1 VTKLELGR
9 ATQLCVALELRLELM
24 TLTMGWSDE
33 DKLSKVP
40 TIKHAPPTLHIN
52 AHLNALVE
60 AEMAEAAAEAAADA
74 AAVAAAVLSQARAP
88 GSLPLLPPRRS
99 LLAVQARSPGV
110 LAYLTSDTTDTAADD
125 DETAHESYKT
135 KRSAIA
141 STRKL
146 PGMSAKPIKDG
157 GAPSKEAPGQNAAML
172 LATGEP
178 LSRIALKKRAASIQ
192 AHAEKAKMRALRPL
206 ADEETGRKLE
216 ATAGRRSRRHSL

>member
-1 VTKLELGR
+1 
-9 ATQLCVALELRLELM
+9 
-24 TLTMGWSDE
+24 
-33 DKLSKVP
+33 
-40 TIKHAPPTLHIN
+40 
-52 AHLNALVE
+52 
-60 AEMAEAAAEAAADA
+60 
-74 AAVAAAVLSQARAP
+74 
-88 GSLPLLPPRRS
+88 
-99 LLAVQARSPGV
+99 V
-110 LAYLTSDTTDTAADD
+110 LAYLTSDTTDTTADD

-146 PGMSAKPIKDG
+146 PGKS
-157 GAPSKEAPGQNAAML
+157 GQNAAML

-216 ATAGRRSRRHSL
+216 ATAGRRPTRHSL